1 LARSHPDDWIPELDR
16 AEFDRWRWAA
26 ADAARAASIQRA
38 AGMHNWACFLAEQS
52 AQLAVK
58 GLLHGIGR
66 GAWGHDLV
74 ALGERLREA
83 FETPLP
89 DPVADALRRLSR
101 HYIPPRYPDAHPGD
115 SPPLA
120 HYGPSDAE
128 EAAADA
134 DRLIGYVDE
143 VWNRLLAA
151 DTDEAEDGNE
161 R

>member
-1 LARSHPDDWIPELDR
+1 
-16 AEFDRWRWAA
+16 
-26 ADAARAASIQRA
+26 
-38 AGMHNWACFLAEQS
+38 
-52 AQLAVK
+52 VK

-83 FETPLP
+83 FETELP

-120 HYGPSDAE
+120 HYGPNDAQEAASDA
-128 EAAADA
+128 DL
-134 DRLIGYVDE
+134 LIGYVDE
-143 VWNRLLAA
+143 VWNRVLTEDAG
-151 DTDEAEDGNE
+151 EGEDGNG